1 MVTTIVVPEG
11 CVRRGDMRRAGL
23 ITRQLSLRP
32 GIAHDHRVPRGMAS
46 RAGRQSAQGRRGPV
60 PAACVPFHGRQHA
73 PMAQR
78 RAVYAEKAVQDASK
92 AALIFNCTQ
101 RAHQNTLE
109 NLPLAILMYAR
120 SRRTAAI
127 CETDPLA

>member
-1 MVTTIVVPEG
+1 
-11 CVRRGDMRRAGL
+11 
-23 ITRQLSLRP
+23 
-32 GIAHDHRVPRGMAS
+32 
-46 RAGRQSAQGRRGPV
+46 
-60 PAACVPFHGRQHA
+60 
-73 PMAQR
+73 MAQR

-120 SRRTAAI
+120 SRRAI
-127 CETDPLA
+127 ATFETDAHAQDALDEPDDASRRGGAY